1 MKKILIKNLGQ
12 ILGKGVLKT
21 MYQIY
26 KILIFKKICLNY
38 LKSRRNRK
46 IIVAGYIKKN
56 ARSFSVILIHQTYVT
71 IKHSGKLFNCFFLK
85 KRNITNKITLVDEDE
100 KVISDDQLISEELN
114 QFCKKMP
121 LKL

>member
-21 MYQIY
+21 MHQIY
-26 KILIFKKICLNY
+26 KILIFKKIRLNY

-46 IIVAGYIKKN
+46 IIVAGYIKNN

-71 IKHSGKLFNCFFLK
+71 IKHSRKIFNCFFLK
-85 KRNITNKITLVDEDE
+85 KRKITNKITLVDEDE
-100 KVISDDQLISEELN
+100 KVISDDQLI
-114 QFCKKMP
+114 
-121 LKL
+121 